1 MFAPR
6 QATSR
11 AQLASNRLFTGN
23 LVITETIHSAPDQHN
38 FRVARHSGV
47 IAKFTGP
54 VLRLADIATSLDFSG
69 SACLIDL
76 TGFLWNGW
84 ACVCN
89 ARSRFFR
96 FTYRVPV
103 DSCDSW
109 AQNNLQRYRRNL
121 RGEMGSDIFNGAPA
135 EFRVIKAD
143 ILGNVGLQFFSLHI
157 YLRVIPL
164 NLSTPG
170 MALPIR

>member
-1 MFAPR
+1 MPTPF
-6 QATSR
+6 
-11 AQLASNRLFTGN
+11 
-23 LVITETIHSAPDQHN
+23 HN
-38 FRVARHSGV
+38 FRFARHSGV

-54 VLRLADIATSLDFSG
+54 VLLVATLRFRGTACSLTFPDSSG
-69 SACLIDL
+69 TAGMRVQCSITFLSVYRTPID
-76 TGFLWNGW
+76 
-84 ACVCN
+84 
-89 ARSRFFR
+89 
-96 FTYRVPV
+96 Y
-103 DSCDSW
+103 CDSW
-109 AQNNLQRYRRNL
+109 AQNSIQRYRRNL